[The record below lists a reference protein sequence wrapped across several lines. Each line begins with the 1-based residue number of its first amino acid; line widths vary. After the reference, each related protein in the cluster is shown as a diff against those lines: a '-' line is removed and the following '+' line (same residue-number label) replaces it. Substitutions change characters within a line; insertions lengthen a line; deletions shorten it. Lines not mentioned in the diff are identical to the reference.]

1 MRILLLLHTVFPCY
15 KSCSWRSP
23 QSWVEVYPF
32 VEMPA
37 DMKYEGIKK
46 FNNPTPPHLN
56 ITSLLLSLLVGEV
69 AEPLAGH
76 PQQVDQLRVMRV
88 GHEHF
93 HKALHKPCAM
103 LVVPLELHSN
113 GWRGQ
118 LAFVTSNLH
127 SQEWLS
133 RL

>member
-1 MRILLLLHTVFPCY
+1 M
-15 KSCSWRSP
+15 KASRSSTT
-23 QSWVEVYPF
+23 QL
-32 VEMPA
+32 
-37 DMKYEGIKK
+37 
-46 FNNPTPPHLN
+46 TPPHLN

-103 LVVPLELHSN
+103 LVVPLEFIYGGDDL
-113 GWRGQ
+113 
-118 LAFVTSNLH
+118 L
-127 SQEWLS
+127 
-133 RL
+133 